1 MSSDHRFSWSYRDP
15 TLTAHRCRKEMD
27 SIRIRE
33 LAFPV
38 DDDTQSAA
46 AYVCSDLAD
55 EARRLLENLD
65 AGFLRRGSHP
75 SIERGERQS
84 APPG

>member
-1 MSSDHRFSWSYRDP
+1 MRANRRSE
-15 TLTAHRCRKEMD
+15 EMD
-27 SIRIRE
+27 SGRIRE

-46 AYVCSDLAD
+46 YVCSDLAD
-55 EARRLLENLD
+55 EAQSLLENLD
-65 AGFLRRGSHP
+65 AGFLCRGSHL
-75 SIERGERQS
+75 SIECSERQS